1 MTSRKIGKGSTRE
14 RDASPQRHVSS
25 HSPKSEGSTGTTGS
39 RNKSQNKLC
48 ISSLVFN
55 MKKHLAVFDFDDTL
69 VTYLYSIT
77 SDENIE
83 ANKAI
88 FADRNQIPSDFVYTL
103 GKWNLMRTLKI
114 NTLNARN
121 LTKNQVWD
129 INQKICEG
137 TRVLIEGME
146 EVIKFLHEDHDIIM
160 LSDND
165 TLVLKVFLSRV
176 GLLEY
181 FSDTIARNLT
191 LEENGQLVFE
201 DIPKTTCPL
210 GGHFLCKGQVLMDYI
225 KDKNYDTLSYFGD
238 GKNDFCPTTKLSEN
252 DRVFPR
258 KNFPLDLKIQ
268 ENDVQAK
275 VQSWNNGIDLLPLL
289 KH

>member
-1 MTSRKIGKGSTRE
+1 
-14 RDASPQRHVSS
+14 
-25 HSPKSEGSTGTTGS
+25 
-39 RNKSQNKLC
+39 
-48 ISSLVFN
+48 

-83 ANKAI
+83 VNKAI
-88 FADRNQIPSDFVYTL
+88 FADRNQVPPDFVYTL
-103 GKWNLMRTLKI
+103 GKWNLLRTLKI

-129 INQKICEG
+129 INKRICEG
-137 TRVLIEGME
+137 SRVLIEGME

-176 GLLEY
+176 GLLDY
-181 FSDTIARNLT
+181 FSDIIARNLT

-210 GGHFLCKGQVLMDYI
+210 GGQFLCKGGVLMDYI
-225 KDKNYDTLSYFGD
+225 KDKKYETVSYFGD
-238 GKNDFCPTTKLSEN
+238 GKNDFCPTTKLSQN
-252 DRVFPR
+252 DRAFPR
-258 KNFPLDLKIQ
+258 KNFPLDLKLQ
-268 ENDVQAK
+268 ENEVQAK

-289 KH
+289 KQ